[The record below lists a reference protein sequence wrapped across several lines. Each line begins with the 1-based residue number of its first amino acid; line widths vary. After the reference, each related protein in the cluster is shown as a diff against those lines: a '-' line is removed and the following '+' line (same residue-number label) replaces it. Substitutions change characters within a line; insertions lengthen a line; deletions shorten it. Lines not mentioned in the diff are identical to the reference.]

1 MQTFEE
7 WCTEQFLDSVDT
19 IDISSYELPTFDMA
33 KRFAREMS
41 KGTKGFNFFVIKFIG
56 ENYYTVDNF
65 FGDEE
70 DSIDYKNLEEF
81 GYELE
86 DIERFYR
93 LVKGDFVR
101 IK

>member
-7 WCTEQFLDSVDT
+7 WCTEQFLNSAEP
-19 IDISSYELPTFDMA
+19 IDISSYELPTLDMA
-33 KRFAREMS
+33 KQFARELS
-41 KGTKGFNFFVIKFIG
+41 KGSNGFIFFVIKFVG

-70 DSIDYKNLEEF
+70 DSIDYKDLEEF
-81 GYELE
+81 GYEWKNME
-86 DIERFYR
+86 QIYR
-93 LVKGDFVR
+93 LVKGDFIQ